1 MKEIKKIILKR
12 NEQGITLIALVITI
26 IVLLILAGISIAMIT
41 GENGILTQAQRAKT
55 ETENAQA
62 VEEDRLNE
70 YEDYIN
76 DAIGI
81 VTGGEWNEEKGVNA
95 PTLKGNME
103 LVRYE
108 NGEWVKDETGS
119 NYSYVAGSGTAD
131 NNNSEWANARVT
143 VDGIESYF
151 VWIPRYEYKIDSDN
165 HTIDVKF
172 IPTTQ
177 TTADSGYIIHPAFTN
192 DVNNGGW
199 DSELSGIWVGKYE
212 TSLVKKSDKSNVV
225 TNSSEEGNILL
236 SNNTDIAI
244 AIQPGLSSWRYCTIG
259 NQYTNAREYA
269 ENLNSHM
276 LKNSEWG
283 AVAYLTHSQ
292 YGRNGTEVTINN
304 SSKYITGSAG
314 NSVSAEVDV
323 GIINDYTRSQGVLA
337 SSTGNVY
344 GVYDLS
350 GGASES
356 VATYYNEGNNLISY
370 GGSFAAQKKDS
381 TKYATS
387 YTGMVENLD
396 YKLGDATYETNA
408 WNGDYGVHFIDSDR
422 PFFIRGGFCEDAL
435 QSGIFEFFIFT
446 GNPGRMTLRMC
457 LVIE

>member
-1 MKEIKKIILKR
+1 MKESPKIILKR

-26 IVLLILAGISIAMIT
+26 IVLLILAGVSIAMLA

-62 VEEDRLNE
+62 VEKDRLNE

-81 VTGGEWNEEKGVNA
+81 VAGGEWNEEKGVNA

-172 IPTTQ
+172 ISKSQ
-177 TTADSGYIIHPAFTN
+177 TTADEGYIIHPAFTN
-192 DVNNGGW
+192 NVDMGGW
-199 DSELSGIWVGKYE
+199 TSELSGIWVGKYE
-212 TSLVKKSDKSNVV
+212 SARIDASNENEGTSTKIKV
-225 TNSSEEGNILL
+225 
-236 SNNTDIAI
+236 
-244 AIQPGLSSWRYCTIG
+244 QPGVQSFRHSTIG
-259 NQYTNAREYA
+259 DMYTYAREYSSA
-269 ENLNSHM
+269 LNSHM

-292 YGRNGTEVTINN
+292 YGRNGNEVTINN
-304 SSKYITGSAG
+304 SSKHITGSAG
-314 NSVSAEVDV
+314 NSVSAAEDE
-323 GIINDYTRSQGVLA
+323 GTTNDYTSNQGALA

-344 GVYDLS
+344 GIYDLVGGTWEYVASYNDKSDSLES
-350 GGASES
+350 GNSFTSTTEASNKY
-356 VATYYNEGNNLISY
+356 VTLYQ
-370 GGSFAAQKKDS
+370 GSDIN
-381 TKYATS
+381 TNYI
-387 YTGMVENLD
+387 N
-396 YKLGDATYETNA
+396 GDATKETTG
-408 WNGDYGVHFIDSDR
+408 WNEDVNYFIQSNV
-422 PFFIRGGFCEDAL
+422 PFFLRGGL
-435 QSGIFEFFIFT
+435 YNSNTKSGIFCFA
-446 GNPGRMTLRMC
+446 GNDGKSDDVRGFRIS
-457 LVIE
+457 LVL